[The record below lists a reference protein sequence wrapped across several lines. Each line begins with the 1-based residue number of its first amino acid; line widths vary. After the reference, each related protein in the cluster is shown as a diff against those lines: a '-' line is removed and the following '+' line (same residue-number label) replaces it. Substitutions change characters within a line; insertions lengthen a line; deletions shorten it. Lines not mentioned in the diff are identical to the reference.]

1 MEGLLGVQYRCLWF
15 FTVRTRMKEEWMNS
29 KTTVSSR
36 VQFGWNIN
44 HDAQFELFS
53 SLPPS
58 IPFFF
63 PFLFLYSFVFPPHPS
78 LFLSRDSCSPGW
90 PRAHCMAQDDI
101 EFLSF
106 NLQNSGVRDVY
117 RNVNWLMRH
126 WRLKSWLSVQQA
138 SIIPTELYPQYHIF
152 LFIMFLHCHKI
163 LEDGPEL
170 LDICG
175 CL

>member
-1 MEGLLGVQYRCLWF
+1 MTHNLSF
-15 FTVRTRMKEEWMNS
+15 FPSFLPPSLR
-29 KTTVSSR
+29 
-36 VQFGWNIN
+36 
-44 HDAQFELFS
+44 S

-106 NLQNSGVRDVY
+106 NLQNSGVGDVY
-117 RNVNWLMRH
+117 HNVNWFMRH